1 MAGHAYKSAVQ
12 ELDNIVSR
20 DLVSLVPLSLPLSP
34 SPAVRRPPFVGIQY
48 LSASATNNHHHS
60 TRSID
65 QKLII
70 RIQTNRTRHSEQ
82 PFLNQSENYAPIS
95 QL

>member
-34 SPAVRRPPFVGIQY
+34 SPSTCRPLFVASRC
-48 LSASATNNHHHS
+48 LSASSTNNRRH
-60 TRSID
+60 TIRSVD

-70 RIQTNRTRHSEQ
+70 RI
-82 PFLNQSENYAPIS
+82 
-95 QL
+95 